1 MHFGEILVLK
11 GFDYV
16 KKRSIIRAMS
26 FSACFILVISAYAI
40 KGNIE
45 SNHYKSR
52 LEAVY
57 QQNLNELAGTLDEI
71 QTSLTKSEYASS
83 GNMMNSLS
91 SDLYSQCLA
100 AKSSLAALP
109 VDQLNLTGAYKF
121 LSQTG
126 DYARYLSQ
134 KDELTDEDYD
144 NLHAL
149 LEYAQKYRDFANSM
163 LERCANGAK
172 ISENQ
177 ISSASVA
184 NTKISAFSLDFNT
197 AEEAFENYPTLLYD
211 GPYADAVLDK
221 KPEINS
227 EKEYS
232 RDECRKIA
240 ADIIGADAGAL
251 LYHSDEDGNIP
262 ACTFS
267 YKYMTIAVSKHGGRL
282 LYIINDETVKTPNVT
297 EENAVNNAK
306 EFLKKAGYE
315 NMTQSYYAVYDNICV
330 INFAYCADS
339 VVYYSDL
346 IKVGVSLETG
356 RVYSFEAIGYLTNHT
371 KRAAFEEALD
381 EETLAG
387 MLPSSV
393 TVAGTQLCVI
403 PKENGKEAQCR
414 EFHCISKRTGDEA
427 LIYLNAKTGA
437 QEDILILLY
446 SDDGV
451 LTK

>member
-1 MHFGEILVLK
+1 M
-11 GFDYV
+11 
-16 KKRSIIRAMS
+16 KKRSLIRAMS
-26 FSACFILVISAYAI
+26 FAACFIAVIAVYAI

-45 SNHYKSR
+45 SNRYKSR

-71 QTSLTKSEYASS
+71 ETSLQKSEYACS

-91 SDLYSQCLA
+91 SDLYSQCNA

-134 KDELTDEDYD
+134 KSELTDEDYD

-149 LEYAQKYRDFANSM
+149 LGYAQKYKSFANSM
-163 LERCANGAK
+163 LERCAGGAK
-172 ISENQ
+172 ISDNE
-177 ISSASVA
+177 ISSSSVA
-184 NTKISAFSLDFNT
+184 NTKVSAFSLDFNT

-221 KPEINS
+221 EPEINS
-227 EKEYS
+227 EREYTKA
-232 RDECRKIA
+232 ECQKIA
-240 ADIIGADAGAL
+240 ADLIGAEAGAL
-251 LYHSDEDGNIP
+251 LYRSDENGKIP
-262 ACTFS
+262 AYNFS
-267 YKYMTIAVSKHGGRL
+267 YKYMTVSITKHGGRL
-282 LYIINDETVKTPNVT
+282 LYIINDGTAKAQNTT
-297 EENAVNNAK
+297 EENAINNAK
-306 EFLKKAGYE
+306 AFLKKAGYD
-315 NMTQSYYAVYDNICV
+315 NMAQSYYAVYDNICV
-330 INFAYCADS
+330 INFAYC
-339 VVYYSDL
+339 VNNITYYSDL

-371 KRAAFEEALD
+371 NRIAFDEALS
-381 EETLAG
+381 EEELAAL
-387 MLPSSV
+387 LPGSV
-393 TVAGTQLCVI
+393 TVAGTHLCVI

-446 SDDGV
+446 SDDGT